1 LKTTRWVER
10 WRQSIIETTN
20 VMNLEMRR
28 KLARLS
34 YPEKIRK
41 VEELIRLV
49 RSFPKAKRKGQVR
62 TDTVRQEPT
71 RGV

>member
-1 LKTTRWVER
+1 M
-10 WRQSIIETTN
+10 RQNDLTD

-34 YPEKIRK
+34 YPEKILR

-49 RSFPKAKRKGQVR
+49 RSFPKAKRKGQIP
-62 TDTVRQEPT
+62 TNTVREGT
-71 RGV
+71 MRGS

>member
-1 LKTTRWVER
+1 
-10 WRQSIIETTN
+10 
-20 VMNLEMRR
+20 MNLEMRR

-49 RSFPKAKRKGQVR
+49 RSFPKAKRKVQVR
-62 TDTVRQEPT
+62 ADTVRQEPN